1 MRRRSIFLMAE
12 GGGGGGGGG
21 APADWRASL
30 PEDLRGEAMFKDIPD
45 VATLAK
51 VARDSKAALGGSIR
65 PPGPDAGPEARKDFV
80 AKLQKHAP
88 ELVLFPEDEKARAEV
103 EDSIWA
109 RLGKPKEAKE
119 YALPKDVELSDEHLA
134 QLRAEAAEEGLT
146 KRQFEARAKRIATA
160 LGEVSKA
167 EGETRAALKRELGG
181 AYDER
186 IATVAT
192 TVEKLGFPEQLVKA
206 VRAGAVDLPT
216 FKALAAVAK
225 GFGEQREVAGQG
237 GGGGGKLTPGEAK
250 AQRAEIRGRKE
261 FWDRSINPAL
271 ADQLRAK
278 DLELAKIEFA
288 E

>member
-1 MRRRSIFLMAE
+1 MRRRSIFME
-12 GGGGGGGGG
+12 QQDGGGGGGGG
-21 APADWRASL
+21 ASDWRASL
-30 PEDLRGEAMFKDIPD
+30 PEALRAAPALKDVRD
-45 VATLAK
+45 VGSLAQAF
-51 VARDSKAALGGSIR
+51 VDTKALVGSSIR
-65 PPGPDAGPEARKDFV
+65 PPGPDASPEARKEFIE
-80 AKLQKHAP
+80 KLTKHAP
-88 ELVLFPEDEKARAEV
+88 ELVLIPEDEKARAEV
-103 EDSIWA
+103 EASIWA

-119 YALPKDVELSDEHLA
+119 YALPKDVDLPEQHLA
-134 QLRAEAAEEGLT
+134 ALRAEAAEEGLT
-146 KRQFEARAKRIATA
+146 KRQFEARAKRVASA
-160 LGEVSKA
+160 LGEVAKA
-167 EGETRAALKRELGG
+167 DNEARTALKRELGA

-186 IATVAT
+186 TATVAA

-225 GFGEQREVAGQG
+225 GFGEQREVATQG
-237 GGGGGKLTPGEAK
+237 PGAGGKLTPAEAK

-278 DLELAKIEFA
+278 DLELAALEYA